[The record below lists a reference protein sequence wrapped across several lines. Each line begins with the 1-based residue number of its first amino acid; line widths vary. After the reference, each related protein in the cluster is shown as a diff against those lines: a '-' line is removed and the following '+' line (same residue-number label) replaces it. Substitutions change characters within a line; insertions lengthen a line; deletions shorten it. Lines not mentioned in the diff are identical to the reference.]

1 MFPSWRI
8 AILLF
13 SAGCLVLLLAPESA
27 VQPEKAMVQ
36 RAMSVCLESETGRLV
51 VFEPLHGFGHCRLSL
66 ES

>member
-36 RAMSVCLESETGRLV
+36 RAIWALGPYPRSGGSNIDNL
-51 VFEPLHGFGHCRLSL
+51 PLI
-66 ES
+66 